1 VIAVI
6 HGWPSRRTQRL
17 RRAVGPGIGRHNDCE
32 QRAHLCGGG
41 AKEWAHRR
49 DHRRLVYYG
58 RLDLC
63 AHDPRGENSNA
74 PPSRRRYQAACSQ
87 QRPHDIHERRGC
99 WDHEESR
106 FTTPLPPAETVGRS
120 PDVPFEEA
128 ADARIQCVPQ
138 TVPVLIR
145 SNNAG
150 LSCTNTSHNRDYKTF
165 RQFKRAILKFLKH
178 TIPKNWNRLCDRITD
193 NFPRHPR

>member
-1 VIAVI
+1 MIAVI

-32 QRAHLCGGG
+32 RRAHLCGGG
-41 AKEWAHRR
+41 AKEWGSSTRSPAASLLRQAR
-49 DHRRLVYYG
+49 PLRARSSRG
-58 RLDLC
+58 KFRC
-63 AHDPRGENSNA
+63 AAFATTIPSCLQPATTARYSRTPWLLGPRGIAVYNPASACRKGRSE
-74 PPSRRRYQAACSQ
+74 SRRSV
-87 QRPHDIHERRGC
+87 RG
-99 WDHEESR
+99 
-106 FTTPLPPAETVGRS
+106 G
-120 PDVPFEEA
+120 

-150 LSCTNTSHNRDYKTF
+150 LSCTNASHNRDYKTF
-165 RQFKRAILKFLKH
+165 RQFERAILKFLKH

-193 NFPRHPR
+193 NFPPHPR

>member
-1 VIAVI
+1 MIVSGEPIAAAEA
-6 HGWPSRRTQRL
+6 L
-17 RRAVGPGIGRHNDCE
+17 
-32 QRAHLCGGG
+32 
-41 AKEWAHRR
+41 KEWAHRR

-63 AHDPRGENSNA
+63 AHDPRGENSDA

-99 WDHEESR
+99 CDQEESR

-128 ADARIQCVPQ
+128 LTRE
-138 TVPVLIR
+138 
-145 SNNAG
+145 SNA
-150 LSCTNTSHNRDYKTF
+150 
-165 RQFKRAILKFLKH
+165 FLKLS
-178 TIPKNWNRLCDRITD
+178 PS
-193 NFPRHPR
+193 

>member
-1 VIAVI
+1 VGLIDEIIDGSSTTA
-6 HGWPSRRTQRL
+6 GETFARTILAGKIPMRRL
-17 RRAVGPGIGRHNDCE
+17 RDDDTKLLAASNDRTIFTNAVAAVTKRNRGLQPCFRLPKRSVGAPTFRAG
-32 QRAHLCGGG
+32 
-41 AKEWAHRR
+41 
-49 DHRRLVYYG
+49 
-58 RLDLC
+58 
-63 AHDPRGENSNA
+63 
-74 PPSRRRYQAACSQ
+74 
-87 QRPHDIHERRGC
+87 
-99 WDHEESR
+99 
-106 FTTPLPPAETVGRS
+106 
-120 PDVPFEEA
+120 

-138 TVPVLIR
+138 TVPVSIR